1 MKTKILTVI
10 LVIII
15 VVCVAVMTIM
25 AINRDNPTKNLYLI
39 CSVALSAC
47 TVTGLVSF
55 ILLDANKN
63 LPKCVLSE
71 LFETYILLFLIL
83 AFSIVLFYKYT
94 VYK

>member
-15 VVCVAVMTIM
+15 VVSVAVMTIM
-25 AINRDNPTKNLYLI
+25 AIYRDNPTKNLYLI
-39 CSVALSAC
+39 CSVALGVC

-55 ILLDANKN
+55 ILLDANNN
-63 LPKCVLSE
+63 LPKCILSE
-71 LFETYILLFLIL
+71 LPETYILLFLIL
-83 AFSIVLFYKYT
+83 AFSIVLLYKYT